1 MATCLRL
8 VGTPDSIRLS
18 YAPRSTTGALL
29 DVFKWKRTSTDAPP
43 VTSPADPVPSTAPF
57 AAETYP
63 SAIPDDE
70 ALDAFAKVLRWLGQ
84 HAFDLENENAIS
96 FNQQCD
102 AWARHVLVLTPP
114 PAEGASAQDDEAP
127 QHGEARDWPTVLRFV
142 QARRQ
147 REQQYVNKA
156 LGDLRQGIWA
166 FAQSLGTVLVEDQR
180 VDDRMKS
187 QIDRLKVA
195 VEKHSTEALKL
206 EMMSAANSLSE
217 MVGQRQQAQRARLEE
232 LGARVTD
239 LAGQLRDAKQEN
251 SRDGLTQ
258 LSNRKGFDEFIN
270 RMVFMRD
277 VFGEN
282 AALLMVDAD
291 HFKRVNDTYGHSGGD
306 AVLKALADCLV
317 RNFPR
322 KSDVV
327 ARYGGEEF
335 AVVLPDTSQQNAVRL
350 AERTR
355 QAIRDLQITHGSQT
369 IGITISVGVAQ
380 IGRHESVQAWLE
392 RADQALY
399 QAKQQGRDRVVGAN
413 EGE

>member
-1 MATCLRL
+1 M
-8 VGTPDSIRLS
+8 
-18 YAPRSTTGALL
+18 
-29 DVFKWKRTSTDAPP
+29 FKWKWSSTDSPTVVSSAGAVPYAASVTADTYASSAPE
-43 VTSPADPVPSTAPF
+43 A
-57 AAETYP
+57 
-63 SAIPDDE
+63 E

-84 HAFDLENENAIS
+84 HSFDLEQES
-96 FNQQCD
+96 STTFSQQCE
-102 AWARHVLVLTPP
+102 AWARHLLVLAPP
-114 PAEGASAQDDEAP
+114 PTDGASLRGDGSP
-127 QHGEARDWPTVLRFV
+127 RYTRTRDWPTVLRFV

-147 REQQYVNKA
+147 REQQHVNKA

-166 FAQSLGTVLVEDQR
+166 FAQSLGSVLIEDQR

-187 QIDRLKVA
+187 QIDRLKIA
-195 VEKHSTEALKL
+195 VEKHSTEELKQ

-251 SRDGLTQ
+251 ARDGLTQ

-277 VFGEN
+277 VFGEA
-282 AALLMVDAD
+282 AALLMVDVD
-291 HFKRVNDTYGHSGGD
+291 HFKRVNDSYGHPGGD

-322 KSDVV
+322 KSDMV

-335 AVVLPDTSQQNAVRL
+335 AVVLPDTSPQNAVRL

-355 QAIRDLQITHGSQT
+355 QAVRELEITHGRHT
-369 IGITISVGVAQ
+369 IGITISIGVAQ
-380 IGRHESVQAWLE
+380 IGRNESVQSWLE

-399 QAKQQGRDRVVGAN
+399 QAKQQGRDRVVAATDPD
-413 EGE
+413 